1 MQPFAFYVRRS
12 FDCRIREEATDVT
25 APVRNRFYVNLDE
38 VRTERLTLIDPLR
51 SYATCSGMSA
61 FKPISDNCELPL
73 IFGLFVV
80 EILTSR

>member
-1 MQPFAFYVRRS
+1 MDGLAAQPAY
-12 FDCRIREEATDVT
+12 
-25 APVRNRFYVNLDE
+25 
-38 VRTERLTLIDPLR
+38 RLCLSRGTLVDPLR